1 MDAAQGQLDT
11 PTAELLELLTP
22 AKELLEHNSTEKHWE
37 GQTSDSTQRQ
47 TPPSE
52 EHLVKPANTLE
63 AAR

>member
-37 GQTSDSTQRQ
+37 GQTS
-47 TPPSE
+47 
-52 EHLVKPANTLE
+52 ALE